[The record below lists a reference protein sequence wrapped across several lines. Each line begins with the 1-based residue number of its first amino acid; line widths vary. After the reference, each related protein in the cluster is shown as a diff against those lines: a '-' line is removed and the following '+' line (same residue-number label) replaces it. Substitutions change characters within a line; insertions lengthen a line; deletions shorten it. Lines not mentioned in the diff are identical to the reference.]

1 MEENG
6 EEMGDPPSN
15 GRALASCSVGRTE

>member
-6 EEMGDPPSN
+6 EEMLQMNGSLSN
-15 GRALASCSVGRTE
+15 GRALAPAAQ